1 MFKKPAKTEAEL
13 QKAVLDRLLELQDAI
28 RAFRRGTGKPPAFL
42 RDGIAPRMR
51 DDAFVGSRVFADR
64 EAMMAAMVPAGG
76 IGAELGVQNG
86 HFSRFLL
93 DRLAPTA
100 LHLFD
105 LAVDPIRDDVRS
117 DKRVHLHAGDSSS
130 SLAALKPLQFDW
142 IYIDGDHS
150 ETGASK
156 DAEAARARIR
166 PGGLV
171 VFNDYTPWSIAEAM
185 PYGVIPV
192 ANRVVNDGFAFV
204 AVALSPWGYFD
215 VMLRAPG

>member
-1 MFKKPAKTEAEL
+1 M
-13 QKAVLDRLLELQDAI
+13 DRLMDLQEAI
-28 RAFRRGTGKPPAFL
+28 RAFRRATGQPPSFL

-51 DDAFVGSRVFADR
+51 DDAFAGARVFADR
-64 EAMMAAMVPAGG
+64 DSMMAGMVPPGG
-76 IGAELGVQNG
+76 LGAELGVQNG

-93 DRLAPTA
+93 DRLSPSE

-105 LAVDPIRDDVRS
+105 LALDPIRPDVRS
-117 DKRVHLHAGDSSS
+117 DARVRLHAGDSST
-130 SLAALKPLQFDW
+130 SLLALERLRFDW

-150 ETGASK
+150 EAGAGK
-156 DAEAARARIR
+156 DAKAARARIR

-192 ANRVVNDGFAFV
+192 ANRMVNDGFQFV

>member
-1 MFKKPAKTEAEL
+1 MPPPSKTDAAL
-13 QKAVLDRLLELQDAI
+13 QQTVLDRLADLQAAI
-28 RAFRRGTGKPPAFL
+28 RAFRRGTGRPPVFL

-51 DDAFVGSRVFADR
+51 DDAFDGARVFADR
-64 EAMMAAMVPAGG
+64 EAMMAAMVPPGG
-76 IGAELGVQNG
+76 VGAEVGVQNG

-93 DRLAPTA
+93 DRLSPAE

-105 LAVDPIRDDVRS
+105 LAIDPIRPDVRN
-117 DKRVHLHAGDSSS
+117 DPRVRLHPGDSSAN
-130 SLAALKPLQFDW
+130 LAAQTGTRFDW

-150 ETGASK
+150 EAGATR
-156 DAEAARARIR
+156 DANAARARIR

-185 PYGVIPV
+185 AYGVIPV
-192 ANRVVNDGFAFV
+192 ANRTVNDGFAFV